1 MISQNP
7 PGTRDKIPGRLG
19 EKKDMI
25 TALILAVGNMIIQ
38 VLSDR
43 EALSLPRSCRRMAR
57 VAYLVQWT
65 NVYDT

>member
-1 MISQNP
+1 MV
-7 PGTRDKIPGRLG
+7 
-19 EKKDMI
+19 